1 MTRRSPIL
9 ALLPFALLVA
19 ACGAKKPP
27 MPDVPPTPTPPD
39 VPGLDA
45 GALAAD
51 AGDTTATADAGPTTD
66 TPPTPP
72 PPKYTS
78 KKISLKQ
85 DPAWALCHSSFQI
98 KSKDVAAEVQKAGK
112 GCADTTKM
120 KPLGA
125 PTKATQ
131 ADKNPPQLIK
141 LKAQA
146 GKCYRVY
153 AIADTG
159 IKDLDLLVKDSA
171 GEVGAE
177 DSTDDPSPVLVEDGA
192 FCFKEAD
199 NAVIVVS
206 VGEGKGAYAVQIWA
220 D

>member
-1 MTRRSPIL
+1 MRRSPLL
-9 ALLPFALLVA
+9 ALLPFALLFFV
-19 ACGAKKPP
+19 ACGSKKPP
-27 MPDVPPTPTPPD
+27 TPDVPPPPPPPD
-39 VPGLDA
+39 MPSLDA
-45 GALAAD
+45 GAPAD
-51 AGDTTATADAGPTTD
+51 AGDTAAADAATD
-66 TPPTPP
+66 TPPPP
-72 PPKYTS
+72 APPKYTS
-78 KKISLKQ
+78 KKVTQKQ
-85 DPAWALCHSSFQI
+85 DPAWGLCHSTFQV
-98 KSKDVAAEVQKAGK
+98 KSKDMLAEVQKAGK

-131 ADKNPPQLIK
+131 ADKNPPQQIK

-159 IKDLDLLVKDSA
+159 IKDLDLLLKDSA

-177 DSTDDPSPVLVEDGA
+177 DSTDDPSPVLLEDGA
-192 FCFKEAD
+192 FCFKDAD

-206 VGEGKGAYAVQIWA
+206 VGEGKGTYAVQIWS